1 MGGGGDLTYQL
12 DILLVFG
19 EYRRKET
26 LKLVS
31 EFKAKRIIL
40 PFSLRT
46 LFKKNYDNVFY
57 HQWHKHREVWRSVQ
71 LVRHINKKHFDENV
85 LKLDLHKFKLFTL
98 KEHKDYVDSFF
109 VQHKAYKFIVGV
121 NAFGNTLYK
130 FSPQDFVDLA
140 RNLAQKHPSVLFV
153 MMSFKANTIAFKPF
167 AEKNLIIFENNGD
180 IMNLVEFTSRLDMLI
195 SPDTGNVHI
204 ADICK
209 VPILECMQKKVRL
222 KWGGGSWHNECKI
235 LGFNSC
241 FIKKYTILKDKFAK
255 MADEM
260 IIKLTRQKF

>member
-1 MGGGGDLTYQL
+1 M
-12 DILLVFG
+12 
-19 EYRRKET
+19 
-26 LKLVS
+26 
-31 EFKAKRIIL
+31 
-40 PFSLRT
+40 
-46 LFKKNYDNVFY
+46 
-57 HQWHKHREVWRSVQ
+57 Q

>member
-1 MGGGGDLTYQL
+1 
-12 DILLVFG
+12 
-19 EYRRKET
+19 
-26 LKLVS
+26 
-31 EFKAKRIIL
+31 
-40 PFSLRT
+40 
-46 LFKKNYDNVFY
+46 
-57 HQWHKHREVWRSVQ
+57 
-71 LVRHINKKHFDENV
+71 
-85 LKLDLHKFKLFTL
+85 
-98 KEHKDYVDSFF
+98 
-109 VQHKAYKFIVGV
+109 
-121 NAFGNTLYK
+121 
-130 FSPQDFVDLA
+130 
-140 RNLAQKHPSVLFV
+140 
-153 MMSFKANTIAFKPF
+153 
-167 AEKNLIIFENNGD
+167 
-180 IMNLVEFTSRLDMLI
+180 MLI